1 MDSKILHNI
10 KDIPFNER
18 ETFNNAILLLSM
30 VKSEYYYIVG
40 FSRPNNQIEIGFDF
54 EDKSYGKINETII
67 MDFSWSKGEIKA
79 TSQLVNLIFEE
90 EQTIPFSH
98 DYYFVLKNNSI
109 SYERVFEKD
118 EVIPLSMDKL
128 NTIIMSIKKDI
139 EKFVVQGF
147 THILWKG

>member
-1 MDSKILHNI
+1 
-10 KDIPFNER
+10 
-18 ETFNNAILLLSM
+18 
-30 VKSEYYYIVG
+30 
-40 FSRPNNQIEIGFDF
+40 
-54 EDKSYGKINETII
+54 

-98 DYYFVLKNNSI
+98 DYYFVLKNNFI

-147 THILWKG
+147 THILCKG